1 MSDLSVRPFNAG
13 QVRTVDALLRS
24 LGGFA
29 VGLRLP
35 LPAASGVDAE
45 QLGLSAP
52 LFQDLLLSPAVFRKI
67 RVAMTEIETSK
78 YELLLSASAVVAAV
92 SGQQVTSADVLFA
105 GATGVLVNGMLFQI
119 EATSFTEW
127 QGNVCLYRV
136 LLREGVPDIAQ
147 ETISGS

>member
-1 MSDLSVRPFNAG
+1 
-13 QVRTVDALLRS
+13 
-24 LGGFA
+24 
-29 VGLRLP
+29 
-35 LPAASGVDAE
+35 
-45 QLGLSAP
+45 
-52 LFQDLLLSPAVFRKI
+52 
-67 RVAMTEIETSK
+67 MTEIETSK